1 MIYLNVYDRKGL
13 IKHYDVREELSG
25 SVTIDTF
32 QDHGEIPI
40 AESIDKLSIQVAL
53 IAAVYLLTFLATW
66 GITAGLALISP
77 GVAAT
82 VSTLLWGFNFI
93 MGSLIAMIVRKL
105 FKSFKNVKWMSR
117 QYQNNYLLSRI
128 SGLAF
133 DFMIVAGIAS
143 INISDLQGLLIPFLL
158 MAVLGGVITFLYLKF
173 MCKKI
178 YPDYPFEG
186 FFSMYG
192 MLTGTISSGVL
203 LLREVDPELKTPAAN
218 NLVTGSSFGILFG
231 APVLLLVSLASRGDV
246 MVFVTIGI
254 IIVYL
259 ALLLTYIALVGRKKA
274 KKAE

>member
-1 MIYLNVYDRKGL
+1 
-13 IKHYDVREELSG
+13 
-25 SVTIDTF
+25 
-32 QDHGEIPI
+32 
-40 AESIDKLSIQVAL
+40 
-53 IAAVYLLTFLATW
+53 
-66 GITAGLALISP
+66 
-77 GVAAT
+77 
-82 VSTLLWGFNFI
+82 
-93 MGSLIAMIVRKL
+93 MIVRKL
-105 FKSFKNVKWMSR
+105 FKSFKSVKWMSR

-143 INISDLQGLLIPFLL
+143 IDINDLQGQWIPFLL
-158 MAVLGGVITFLYLKF
+158 MAVLGGIVTFIYLKF

-218 NLVTGSSFGILFG
+218 NLITGSSFGILFG
-231 APVLLLVSLASRGDV
+231 APVLLLVSLAAKGDA
-246 MVFVTIGI
+246 MVFVTFGI

-259 ALLLTYIALVGRKKA
+259 TLLLAYIALAGRKRKN
-274 KKAE
+274 K